1 MKQNTAKQSYLYR
14 FRTSFSKLWRSRDD
28 LSFRNI
34 RVSHLHYLL
43 ALPLSLGFANAQEI
57 LFKTDV
63 RLFGL
68 DGLTIV
74 LSAFCL
80 GAGLLF
86 ALVNVRNLKGIA
98 ISSAV
103 LALSGFIPWIFV
115 PDGIVSVLLAALF
128 MFGMGGSVSCAVFV
142 YTFVLNNP
150 ERFLGAIIL
159 SFFTAV
165 VRFAAGLPDF
175 PQIISKSTMLLLI
188 AGTVFCLFK
197 FKTKDFESL
206 PSKREAKFSPPI
218 LLVLYFFI
226 AVFCLDYFY
235 SYLPGTSEP
244 RAMIMSGLSGVLAV
258 CLAVVVQT
266 TVKRSVWH
274 MCNQFFIAMSCCYGL
289 FFTPAGSFLRDL
301 AIFLYGFQLIGYT
314 LIFYLLGGVFK
325 KYGDFRLFKISVV
338 VILTGGALAYIVPDA
353 ISNNAPEL
361 LLPAATAISI
371 AIFLVFM
378 LLSPAYAK
386 HLFSD
391 HASEDF
397 RRLDMSEAEKKVAKI
412 DQLTNH
418 NLTSREKE
426 VAVFVLSGMTTR
438 QIAGELKTSYHTAN
452 FHIKNLYKKL
462 GINGRLE
469 MFSRFNTDQK
479 SEIVL

>member
-175 PQIISKSTMLLLI
+175 PQFINKVTMFLLI

-266 TVKRSVWH
+266 TVRRSVWH

-301 AIFLYGFQLIGYT
+301 AIYN
-314 LIFYLLGGVFK
+314 
-325 KYGDFRLFKISVV
+325 D
-338 VILTGGALAYIVPDA
+338 
-353 ISNNAPEL
+353 
-361 LLPAATAISI
+361 
-371 AIFLVFM
+371 
-378 LLSPAYAK
+378 
-386 HLFSD
+386 
-391 HASEDF
+391 
-397 RRLDMSEAEKKVAKI
+397 
-412 DQLTNH
+412 
-418 NLTSREKE
+418 
-426 VAVFVLSGMTTR
+426 TR
-438 QIAGELKTSYHTAN
+438 N
-452 FHIKNLYKKL
+452 
-462 GINGRLE
+462 
-469 MFSRFNTDQK
+469 
-479 SEIVL
+479 